1 MSSGLCS
8 AAAQACL
15 ESSVPIARALFPAP
29 FAPGLEFN
37 PPARGPWNIVNTG
50 MLLPEAR
57 LVYICA
63 RGCLRGVVMTAAEMG
78 ALERMS
84 WVGVSEGDLCLGRL
98 EDSLAEGVAGILR
111 SLETLP
117 RAVLL
122 YPSCIHLFAGFDY
135 ASAVE
140 RLAREFPG
148 VCFVDSIMAPTMRRT
163 RSEEELTRLALYRPL
178 ARQEALDARSVG
190 IVGNDRPTDPESEL
204 VQTIKLAGCR
214 IRDITLC
221 RTWEDYQ
228 AMAASAVGI
237 STQPA
242 ADAALRDMAGRLGL
256 RPLCLHA
263 GFSGT
268 LIRAQLADLAM
279 ALGAGAPDAAPF
291 EEEAECALAK
301 ARAALGG
308 APVAVDYTA
317 VPLPLSL
324 ARMLC
329 ERGFRMGAVYA
340 DAFFPEE
347 EEDFR
352 WLQAHAP
359 DLAVCSCL
367 SPGLRFRRE
376 RLRQRG
382 AWCEAGARPLAVGQK
397 AAYLA
402 ETDRFVNIVA
412 GGGFWGFSGMARLA
426 ELMEEAWRCPKDA
439 QTLIQRKG
447 LGLRSCL

>member
-1 MSSGLCS
+1 MELIVGQHAGFCYG
-8 AAAQACL
+8 
-15 ESSVPIARALFPAP
+15 VRRAVERAS
-29 FAPGLEFN
+29 E
-37 PPARGPWNIVNTG
+37 
-50 MLLPEAR
+50 
-57 LVYICA
+57 C
-63 RGCLRGVVMTAAEMG
+63 AAEKLPC
-78 ALERMS
+78 AT
-84 WVGVSEGDLCLGRL
+84 LGP
-98 EDSLAEGVAGILR
+98 I
-111 SLETLP
+111 
-117 RAVLL
+117 
-122 YPSCIHLFAGFDY
+122 IHNPQE
-135 ASAVE
+135 VE

-291 EEEAECALAK
+291 EEEAERALAK

-426 ELMEEAWRCPKDA
+426 ELMEEAWRAPKDA